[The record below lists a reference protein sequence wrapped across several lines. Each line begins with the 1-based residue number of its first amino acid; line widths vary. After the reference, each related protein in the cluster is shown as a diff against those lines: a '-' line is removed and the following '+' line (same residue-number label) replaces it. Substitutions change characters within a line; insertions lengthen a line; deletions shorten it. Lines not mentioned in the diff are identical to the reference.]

1 MARRGLLAELQHMSK
16 VAARDRE
23 QALRAAVRDRDIAV
37 RRAQLAQL
45 QAEKARLQAT
55 RASEA
60 ERKRAE
66 VEARRLHID
75 AMEANVSALNAALA
89 QSYDEIDSLLAA
101 TLEVDDFVDLESLRQ
116 AAVHPPFGDVELE
129 KPTPEPALIVPP
141 PEPIFYAPSAPKGMS
156 GVFGKKKH
164 AEAVA
169 KAQAVHASALATWQ
183 SEVAQIPA
191 RQLEQAQ
198 WHAKAEESRI
208 EKLAVARG
216 RYDNE
221 CAERQRDVDEAN
233 AALDELVAGLSYG
246 TGGAIQEYVS
256 IVLSNSVYP
265 DSFPVEHEFEYNAE
279 QSELSLRVLVPGPSE
294 IPAIKA
300 YRYQKSTDETT
311 ATELPQK
318 QRKDRYAK
326 AVHDVA
332 LRSLHE
338 VFEADRRGLIKTI
351 SLELGT
357 NTIDPAVG
365 KRTYVPFVAVATGR
379 ERFMDIDLAEVVPS
393 ATLQHLGAVVA
404 KSPFDLAAIDP
415 AGVRKT

>member
-1 MARRGLLAELQHMSK
+1 MARRGLLAELHHMSK
-16 VAARDRE
+16 VAARERE
-23 QALRAAVRDRDIAV
+23 QALRAAVRDHDLAV
-37 RRAQLAQL
+37 RRAQQAQL
-45 QAEKARLQAT
+45 QAERARVQSA

-66 VEARRLHID
+66 VEARRLHIE

-89 QSYDEIDSLLAA
+89 QSYDEIDSLLHA
-101 TLEVDDFVDLESLRQ
+101 TLNVDDFVDLETLRQ
-116 AAVHPPFGDVELE
+116 VAVHPPFGGLELE
-129 KPTPEPALIVPP
+129 KPTPEPPLIIAT
-141 PEPIFYAPSAPKGMS
+141 PEPMFTAPPAPKGVS

-169 KAQAVHASALATWQ
+169 MAQAVHESALAIWRT
-183 SEVAQIPA
+183 EVAQIPA
-191 RQLEQAQ
+191 RQLEQTQ
-198 WHAKAEESRI
+198 WYQKAEEGRLQ
-208 EKLAVARG
+208 KLEAAKK
-216 RYDNE
+216 RYDDE
-221 CAERQRDVDEAN
+221 CAQRQRDADQAT

-265 DSFPVEHEFEYNAE
+265 DSFPVEHEFEYDAE
-279 QSELSLRVLVPGPSE
+279 QSELSLRVLVPGPSDL
-294 IPAIKA
+294 PAIKA
-300 YRYQKSTDETT
+300 YRYQKATNETT
-311 ATELPQK
+311 AAELPQK
-318 QRKDRYAK
+318 QRKDRYAR
-326 AVHDVA
+326 AVHEVA

-357 NTIDPAVG
+357 NTIDPAIG
-365 KRTYVPFVAVATGR
+365 KRTYIPFVAVATGR

-393 ATLQHLGAVVA
+393 ATLQHLGAVMA

>member
-23 QALRAAVRDRDIAV
+23 QALRAAVRDHDIAV

-45 QAEKARLQAT
+45 QAS

-66 VEARRLHID
+66 VEARRLHIE

-89 QSYDEIDSLLAA
+89 QTYDEIDSLLAA
-101 TLEVDDFVDLESLRQ
+101 TLEVDDFVDLETLRQ

-129 KPTPEPALIVPP
+129 KPTPDPPLIISP
-141 PEPIFYAPSAPKGMS
+141 PEPILQAPEAPKGIS

-164 AEAVA
+164 AEALA
-169 KAQAVHASALATWQ
+169 EAHAVHASALASWQ
-183 SEVAQIPA
+183 DEVARIPA

-208 EKLAVARG
+208 EKLAEARR
-216 RYDNE
+216 RYDDE
-221 CAERQRDVDEAN
+221 CAERQRDVNEAN

>member
-1 MARRGLLAELQHMSK
+1 MARRGFLAELQHQSK
-16 VAARDRE
+16 VAARNRD
-23 QALRAAVRDRDIAV
+23 QALRAAVRDRDLAV
-37 RRAQLAQL
+37 RRAQQAQL
-45 QAEKARLQAT
+45 QAERARLQAT
-55 RASEA
+55 RASDA
-60 ERKRAE
+60 EQKRAE
-66 VEARRLHID
+66 AEARRLHIE

-89 QSYDEIDSLLAA
+89 QSYDEIDSLLGA
-101 TLEVDDFVDLESLRQ
+101 TLEVDDFVDLETLRQ

-129 KPTPEPALIVPP
+129 RPTPDPPLIIPP
-141 PEPIFYAPSAPKGMS
+141 PEPLLQAPLAPRGMS

-164 AEAVA
+164 AEAVVE
-169 KAQAVHASALATWQ
+169 AQAVHASALATWQ
-183 SEVAQIPA
+183 AEVAQVPA

-208 EKLAVARG
+208 EELAEARR
-216 RYDNE
+216 RYDAE

-357 NTIDPAVG
+357 NTIDPAIG